1 LTADRGGCSTW
12 NIRSHPASV
21 PRGTSPNALANPRY
35 NRPSVRDLSAILQS
49 ELDAL
54 RTADRLRSLPEL
66 AGRSR
71 QRPDGPAGP
80 LISFASN
87 DYLGLASHPAVL
99 TAAAESATREGF
111 GAGAARLVT
120 GDLPAHRAL
129 ERDLAMQLNRP
140 GALLF
145 PTGYQAN
152 IGVLATL
159 AGPEDL
165 IVSDALNHASLIDGC
180 RLSRATVAIY
190 AHADADAATVAL
202 SQAGTFRRRFLVT
215 ESLFSMDGDVAP
227 LAKLAEAALVR
238 DAIFIV
244 DEAHAL
250 GVLGP
255 AGMGLCADVG
265 VHPDVLI
272 GTLGKAFGSAGGFVT
287 GSVSLRD
294 YLLNRARTFVF
305 TTSVP
310 PPVAAAAR
318 AGLQLAAGSEGDVR
332 RARLAS
338 NRRRLFALLA
348 PRVRAPAVLPPGP
361 IIPLI
366 LGADAR
372 ALAVARFLRARG
384 FIVPAIRPPT
394 VPEGTARLRVTVSSE
409 HSAAEIDAFAA
420 ALTEVLA

>member
-1 LTADRGGCSTW
+1 
-12 NIRSHPASV
+12 
-21 PRGTSPNALANPRY
+21 
-35 NRPSVRDLSAILQS
+35 VRDLSAILAS

-54 RTADRLRSLPEL
+54 RAADRLRSLPEL

-71 QRPDGPAGP
+71 QRPDGPSGP

-87 DYLGLASHPAVL
+87 DYLGLCSHQAVL
-99 TAAAESATREGF
+99 TAAAEAAAREGF

-129 ERDLAMQLNRP
+129 ERDLASYLGRP
-140 GALLF
+140 TALLF

-152 IGVLATL
+152 LGVLATL
-159 AGPEDL
+159 AGPDDL

-190 AHADADAATVAL
+190 AHADADAAIASL
-202 SQAGTFRRRFLVT
+202 AQPGAFRRRFLVT
-215 ESLFSMDGDVAP
+215 ESLFSMDGDAAP
-227 LAKLAEAALVR
+227 LAKLAEAANVR
-238 DAIFIV
+238 DAIFVV

-255 AGMGLCADVG
+255 AGAGLCAQAG
-265 VHPDVLI
+265 VDPDVLI

-287 GSVSLRD
+287 GSAPLRD

-305 TTSVP
+305 TTSLP
-310 PPVAAAAR
+310 PPVAAAAG
-318 AGLQLAAGSEGDVR
+318 AGLQLAAGSEGDLR

-338 NRRRLFALLA
+338 NRQRLLA
-348 PRVRAPAVLPPGP
+348 SLEPHSILPATGPIGP

-372 ALAVARFLRARG
+372 ALSVAGLLRARG
-384 FIVPAIRPPT
+384 IFVPAIRPPT
-394 VPEGTARLRVTVSSE
+394 VPEGTARLRVTLSSE
-409 HSAAEIDAFAA
+409 HSAAEIDAVAT
-420 ALTEVLA
+420 ALSEALV

>member
-1 LTADRGGCSTW
+1 LPV
-12 NIRSHPASV
+12 PAV
-21 PRGTSPNALANPRY
+21 PRGTSVRCLQTFHVERLGKVDV
-35 NRPSVRDLSAILQS
+35 NRDITAFSVRDLSAILQS

-54 RTADRLRSLPEL
+54 RAADRLRSLPEL
-66 AGRSR
+66 AGCSR
-71 QRPDGPAGP
+71 QRPDGPSGS
-80 LISFASN
+80 LVSFASN

-99 TAAAESATREGF
+99 TAAAEAATREGF

-129 ERDLAMQLNRP
+129 EHDLATYLGRP
-140 GALLF
+140 SALLF

-152 IGVLATL
+152 IGVLGTL
-159 AGPEDL
+159 AGPNDL

-190 AHADADAATVAL
+190 AHVDADAAIAAL
-202 SQAGTFRRRFLVT
+202 ARSGTFRRRFLIT

-227 LAKLAEAALVR
+227 LAKLAEAAKAN
-238 DAIFIV
+238 DAVFVV

-255 AGMGLCADVG
+255 AGTGLCAHTG
-265 VHPDVLI
+265 VEPDVLI

-287 GSVSLRD
+287 GSPPLRD

-305 TTSVP
+305 TTSLP
-310 PPVAAAAR
+310 PPVAAAAG
-318 AGLQLAAGSEGDVR
+318 AALQVAAGPEGDLR

-338 NRRRLFALLA
+338 HRQRLLGALE
-348 PRVRAPAVLPPGP
+348 PRSILPAVLPVGP

-366 LGADAR
+366 LGTNAR
-372 ALAVARFLRARG
+372 ALTIARLLRARG
-384 FIVPAIRPPT
+384 IFVPAIRPPT
-394 VPEGTARLRVTVSSE
+394 VPEGTARLRITLSSE
-409 HSAAEIDAFAA
+409 HSDAEIDAVAT
-420 ALTEVLA
+420 ALSEALA

>member
-1 LTADRGGCSTW
+1 
-12 NIRSHPASV
+12 
-21 PRGTSPNALANPRY
+21 
-35 NRPSVRDLSAILQS
+35 VRDLSAILQS

-54 RTADRLRSLPEL
+54 RDADRLRSLPEL

-71 QRPDGPAGP
+71 QRPDGPRGP
-80 LISFASN
+80 LVSFASN

-99 TAAAESATREGF
+99 TAAAEAAIREGF

-129 ERDLAMQLNRP
+129 ERDLAIYLGRP
-140 GALLF
+140 SALLF

-152 IGVLATL
+152 IGVLGAL
-159 AGPEDL
+159 AGPADL
-165 IVSDALNHASLIDGC
+165 IASDALNHASLIDGC

-190 AHADADAATVAL
+190 AHADADAALAAL
-202 SQAGTFRRRFLVT
+202 ARPGAFRRRFLIT

-227 LAKLAEAALVR
+227 LAKLAEAAKINDAVLV
-238 DAIFIV
+238 V

-255 AGMGLCADVG
+255 AGAGLCAQAG
-265 VHPDVLI
+265 VDPDVLI

-287 GSVSLRD
+287 GSAPLRN
-294 YLLNRARTFVF
+294 YLLNRARTFIF
-305 TTSVP
+305 TTALP
-310 PPVAAAAR
+310 PPVAAAAG
-318 AGLQLAAGSEGDVR
+318 AGLQIAAGPEGDLR

-338 NRRRLFALLA
+338 NRRRLLA
-348 PRVRAPAVLPPGP
+348 SLEPRSILPAASPVGP

-372 ALAVARFLRARG
+372 ALAIARLLRARG
-384 FIVPAIRPPT
+384 IFVPAIRPPT
-394 VPEGTARLRVTVSSE
+394 VPEGTARLRVTLSSE
-409 HSAAEIDAFAA
+409 HSDAEIDAVAA
-420 ALTEVLA
+420 ALSEALD